1 MSKNNNSPSP
11 LSTKGGDN
19 GSAAGAASV
28 SVAGPA
34 LGRPGGGADPR
45 VIPIAVAVGEA
56 PPPESPTGAMIRTLG
71 LVSAV
76 CGLIIVGAYQGTYD
90 AVAAN
95 KRIATE
101 RAVFKV
107 LPKARSIEEFAAQAG
122 GGISKVGAGDTAIPP
137 GAVKFF
143 AAYDESGKLA
153 GIAAE
158 GVGKGYADNVR
169 IMFGYQ
175 PDCQCVVG
183 IGVVSMRET
192 PGIGDKII
200 TDREFLANF
209 TALDVKLKA
218 DLSALANEVKAVK
231 HGAKANAW
239 QIDAIAGATITSR
252 AVGKA
257 INDSAQALLPRLVPN
272 LDKLGSKS

>member
-1 MSKNNNSPSP
+1 MSDQSSSDK
-11 LSTKGGDN
+11 K
-19 GSAAGAASV
+19 
-28 SVAGPA
+28 
-34 LGRPGGGADPR
+34 
-45 VIPIAVAVGEA
+45 VIPIAVAAGEA
-56 PPPESPTGAMIRTLG
+56 AVPESPTGAMIRTLG

-107 LPKARSIEEFAAQAG
+107 LPKAKSIEEFVAQAG
-122 GGISKVGAGDTAIPP
+122 GGIVKVSAGDTAIAP
-137 GAVKFF
+137 GSVKFF
-143 AAYDESGKLA
+143 AAYDDAGKLA

-158 GVGKGYADNVR
+158 GVGKGYADSVR

-218 DLSALANEVKAVK
+218 DLSTLANEVKAVK
-231 HGAKANAW
+231 HGSKANAW

-257 INDSAQALLPRLVPN
+257 INDSAQALLPRLLPN

>member
-1 MSKNNNSPSP
+1 MSDPS
-11 LSTKGGDN
+11 STDKK
-19 GSAAGAASV
+19 
-28 SVAGPA
+28 
-34 LGRPGGGADPR
+34 
-45 VIPIAVAVGEA
+45 VIPIAVAAAEA
-56 PPPESPTGAMIRTLG
+56 APPESPTGPMIRTLG
-71 LVSAV
+71 LVSAI

-107 LPKARSIEEFAAQAG
+107 LPQAKTIAEFLAQPG
-122 GGISKVGAGDTAIPP
+122 GSVSKVGAGETATPS

-143 AAYDESGKLA
+143 AAYDETGKLA

-158 GVGKGYADNVR
+158 GGAKGYADTVR

-200 TDREFLANF
+200 TDKEFLANF
-209 TALDVKLKA
+209 TALDLKLKD

-239 QIDAIAGATITSR
+239 QVDAIAGATITSR

-257 INDSAQALLPRLVPN
+257 INDTAQSLLPRLVPN
-272 LDKLGSKS
+272 LDKLKTS

>member
-1 MSKNNNSPSP
+1 MSEPS
-11 LSTKGGDN
+11 STDKK
-19 GSAAGAASV
+19 
-28 SVAGPA
+28 
-34 LGRPGGGADPR
+34 
-45 VIPIAVAVGEA
+45 VIPIAVAAPEA
-56 PPPESPTGAMIRTLG
+56 APPESPTSAMIRTLG
-71 LVSAV
+71 LVSAI

-107 LPKARSIEEFAAQAG
+107 LPKAQSIEEFVAQAG
-122 GGISKVGAGDTAIPP
+122 GGISKVGVGDTAIPP

-143 AAYDESGKLA
+143 AAYDDAGKLA

-200 TDREFLANF
+200 TDKEFLANF
-209 TALDVKLKA
+209 TALDVKLKD

-231 HGAKANAW
+231 HGSKANAW

-257 INDSAQALLPRLVPN
+257 INDSAQALLPRLVPK
-272 LDKLGSKS
+272 LDTLAKKS

>member
-1 MSKNNNSPSP
+1 
-11 LSTKGGDN
+11 
-19 GSAAGAASV
+19 
-28 SVAGPA
+28 
-34 LGRPGGGADPR
+34 
-45 VIPIAVAVGEA
+45 
-56 PPPESPTGAMIRTLG
+56 MIRTLG
-71 LVSAV
+71 LVSAI

-107 LPKARSIEEFAAQAG
+107 LPKAKSISEFVASPG
-122 GGISKVGAGDTAIPP
+122 GGISKVGAGEKAIPA
-137 GAVKFF
+137 GGIKFF
-143 AAYDESGKLA
+143 AAYDDAGKLA

-158 GVGKGYADNVR
+158 GGAKGYADTVR
-169 IMFGYQ
+169 IMFGYE
-175 PDCQCVVG
+175 PGCRCVVG

-192 PGIGDKII
+192 PGIGDKVI
-200 TDREFLANF
+200 TDKEFLANF
-209 TALDVKLKA
+209 TALDLKLKA
-218 DLSALANEVKAVK
+218 DLTALANEVKVVK
-231 HGAKANAW
+231 HGSKTGAW

-257 INDSAQALLPRLVPN
+257 INDSAQALMPRLVPN

>member
-1 MSKNNNSPSP
+1 MSQAEDK
-11 LSTKGGDN
+11 
-19 GSAAGAASV
+19 A
-28 SVAGPA
+28 
-34 LGRPGGGADPR
+34 R
-45 VIPIAVAVGEA
+45 VIPIAVAGATPPA
-56 PPPESPTGAMIRTLG
+56 PASPTAAMIRTLG
-71 LVSAV
+71 LVSAI
-76 CGLIIVGAYQGTYD
+76 CGLIIVGAYQSTYD

-107 LPKARSIEEFAAQAG
+107 IPAAKSIAEYVALPAG
-122 GGISKVGAGDTAIPP
+122 GIEPRVGAGDTAITP

-143 AAYDESGKLA
+143 AAYDTDGRLA

-158 GVGKGYADNVR
+158 GTAKGYADTVR
-169 IMFGYQ
+169 IMFGYS

-183 IGVVSMRET
+183 IGVVNMRET

-200 TDREFLANF
+200 TDKDFLANF
-209 TALDVKLKA
+209 KALDAKLNKE
-218 DLSALANEVKAVK
+218 LSALVNEVKTVK
-231 HGAKANAW
+231 HGTKTNPW

-272 LDKLGSKS
+272 LDKLASKS